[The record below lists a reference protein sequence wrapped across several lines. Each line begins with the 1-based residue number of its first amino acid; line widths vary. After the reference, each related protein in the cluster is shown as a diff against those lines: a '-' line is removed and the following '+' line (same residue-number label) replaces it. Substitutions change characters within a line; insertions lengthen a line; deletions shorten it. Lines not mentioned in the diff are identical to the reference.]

1 MFESLFSYVLVAL
14 LLGLFSTGAVKMVV
28 EHFSTHKVDPLFF
41 LFGTLVLSI
50 VYLYL
55 IWNTKK
61 NAFVRLLVLKI
72 LVSATFLIIG
82 LFFTYSLYVKV
93 YNLSGSN
100 TIVIMF
106 ILALIGVYVLYVF
119 RNKIF

>member
-28 EHFSTHKVDPLFF
+28 EHFSTQNVDPLFF
-41 LFGTLVLSI
+41 LFGTLILSI

-55 IWNTKK
+55 IWNTQK

-93 YNLSGSN
+93 YSLSGSN

-106 ILALIGVYVLYVF
+106 VLALIGVYVLYVF